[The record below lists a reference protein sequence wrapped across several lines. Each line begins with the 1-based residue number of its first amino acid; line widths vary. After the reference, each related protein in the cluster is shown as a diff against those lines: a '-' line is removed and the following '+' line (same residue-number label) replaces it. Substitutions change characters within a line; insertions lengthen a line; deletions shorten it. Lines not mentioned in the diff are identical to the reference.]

1 MALERE
7 QDEVQRAL
15 QRTQLVLVCLT
26 KAYMDAIASSVRP
39 PRPRHPARPAAGL
52 VARPRSLSRAS
63 RMMCA
68 SACATVHPRPG
79 TPSLS
84 VEREHQGRVAQ
95 AAYEYGRRG

>member
-1 MALERE
+1 MHSSIHLFIYTPRHCTLLMTTRRYAMALERQ

-52 VARPRSLSRAS
+52 WLRAPSFARPRCRA
-63 RMMCA
+63 RLA
-68 SACATVHPRPG
+68 
-79 TPSLS
+79 
-84 VEREHQGRVAQ
+84 
-95 AAYEYGRRG
+95 